1 MSSFSETQD
10 EFYSSMTFTGL
21 STNIYYRFLVQGI
34 NDVGYCV
41 PFAFTSTL
49 GFGISA
55 GGAFSPSSLTD
66 MALWLDAASSNNFTL
81 SGSNIITWIDRSP
94 NAYTATKYGSSNLLL
109 STSAVHF
116 TNTSYLAIPDA
127 LPLRLQT
134 SSFSVFSVYR
144 TVLTNQTQFLLSKFQ
159 ESGIYDGWNLR
170 AAEFGN
176 GSVRPAWYSSGNSD
190 IILTSSITVD
200 GTFKMITA
208 YKNLNTINGYLN
220 GLLEKTSTV
229 TSPASW
235 TGQLNIGVRQS
246 NQSDPFYG
254 SVQEIIMFSNAIT
267 PFDRQKVEGYLGWK
281 WGLQSNLPVSHPFRA
296 AAPTATSV
304 FSPSSFGGMA
314 LWLDA
319 ADPTTVI
326 RTQST
331 VTQWNDKSG
340 LARNFTT
347 TSTDIKYY
355 VSSPVNSQPAL
366 NFSNAAG
373 MSNTFAFSSSNQLSF
388 FIVCNHTSNAAT
400 SGNSEIFANAQDY
413 RGFDLFSHSSS
424 DSNIKLNL
432 GTATLA
438 TSGSNIL
445 GTNAVISI
453 VSTSNA
459 GSLGIN
465 GSTLAT
471 FTPGQ
476 TAPLSSSYRYNIC
489 ESRYIGNICEILA
502 YSNVLSTDDRQTV
515 EGYLAWKWG
524 LQGNLPATHPYKFLS
539 PASNY
544 AGDVVPQNLLVRF
557 DAATYSGSGAWA
569 NTGALGSLA
578 NASNNAGSPTK
589 NGAGNGIVFNSANTW
604 ICPPTGTVSFG
615 TFTSYTF
622 STWYKRMGAI
632 DTNDSV
638 VQAFV
643 GGGGGTAFYMSRRD
657 PQYDNNTE
665 LRLNTYDGGSVIIQG
680 TNYSF
685 PLNTWVQFT
694 VTHNGS
700 SLTTYVNGSAIGT
713 VAATAVPAM
722 GGGFYIGY
730 NGSSGILNS
739 SEIGQILI
747 YNRVLTAAEVAQNY
761 AATSSTFSV

>member
-1 MSSFSETQD
+1 M
-10 EFYSSMTFTGL
+10 
-21 STNIYYRFLVQGI
+21 
-34 NDVGYCV
+34 
-41 PFAFTSTL
+41 
-49 GFGISA
+49 
-55 GGAFSPSSLTD
+55 
-66 MALWLDAASSNNFTL
+66 WLDANDPLGTGVTPSNGASITTWADK
-81 SGSNIITWIDRSP
+81 SGNGR
-94 NAYTATKYGSSNLLL
+94 NAISVSTAATVVTGALNSKAVLNTTGTSRYNVTYGSIPASYSAFAMYTITSNDGAYQRVLHGA
-109 STSAVHF
+109 TD
-116 TNTSYLAIPDA
+116 NTL
-127 LPLRLQT
+127 
-134 SSFSVFSVYR
+134 
-144 TVLTNQTQFLLSKFQ
+144 FLGVQGGQNVATFV
-159 ESGIYDGWNLR
+159 
-170 AAEFGN
+170 GN
-176 GSVRPAWYSSGNSD
+176 GSSWNDFAANSPTISALNTWRMVAMLNNSSNTQLTPFTDGSAQTAKTGSATSFSDLVVMSHASSG
-190 IILTSSITVD
+190 
-200 GTFKMITA
+200 
-208 YKNLNTINGYLN
+208 
-220 GLLEKTSTV
+220 
-229 TSPASW
+229 
-235 TGQLNIGVRQS
+235 
-246 NQSDPFYG
+246 DPQRLKGRLAEVLFY
-254 SVQEIIMFSNAIT
+254 N
-267 PFDRQKVEGYLGWK
+267 R
-281 WGLQSNLPVSHPFRA
+281 
-296 AAPTATSV
+296 
-304 FSPSSFGGMA
+304 
-314 LWLDA
+314 
-319 ADPTTVI
+319 
-326 RTQST
+326 
-331 VTQWNDKSG
+331 
-340 LARNFTT
+340 
-347 TSTDIKYY
+347 
-355 VSSPVNSQPAL
+355 
-366 NFSNAAG
+366 
-373 MSNTFAFSSSNQLSF
+373 
-388 FIVCNHTSNAAT
+388 
-400 SGNSEIFANAQDY
+400 
-413 RGFDLFSHSSS
+413 
-424 DSNIKLNL
+424 
-432 GTATLA
+432 
-438 TSGSNIL
+438 
-445 GTNAVISI
+445 
-453 VSTSNA
+453 
-459 GSLGIN
+459 
-465 GSTLAT
+465 
-471 FTPGQ
+471 
-476 TAPLSSSYRYNIC
+476 
-489 ESRYIGNICEILA
+489 
-502 YSNVLSTDDRQTV
+502 VLSADDRQTV

-524 LQGNLPATHPYKFLS
+524 LQGNLPTTHPYKFLS

-589 NGAGNGIVFNSANTW
+589 NGAGNGIVFNSVNTW